1 MLMISRFR
9 LASVAVLLSLLAGCA
24 TQHHRAP
31 VEDQGRSVGASVAA
45 EPVLLPPGAG
55 KTLAKPGYFTPWPKA
70 IPDPHSA

>member
-31 VEDQGRSVGASVAA
+31 VEDRGRSGGVGSGGASA
-45 EPVLLPPGAG
+45 PKPPLVR
-55 KTLAKPGYFTPWPKA
+55 KTLASPATTPWPKA
-70 IPDPHSA
+70 IP